1 MKPANSSQKR
11 DNSPGFHLTD
21 FVSKVRI
28 FTGVV
33 FSSRQYPHIP
43 KFCSSRRPYMIVS
56 KFALL
61 LFIAIVLT
69 SCGGNPYLDASLK
82 PAEMEGKQQSWFE
95 EQWGKPSAKSKR
107 FFGGETW
114 TYFRIAGGKSSAP
127 FWNFAPNECQI
138 SLDFD
143 KEGKLEDSSYSGC

>member
-1 MKPANSSQKR
+1 
-11 DNSPGFHLTD
+11 
-21 FVSKVRI
+21 
-28 FTGVV
+28 
-33 FSSRQYPHIP
+33 
-43 KFCSSRRPYMIVS
+43 MIGS
-56 KFALL
+56 KFAC
-61 LFIAIVLT
+61 IIVLAIFII

-82 PAEMEGKQQSWFE
+82 PAELEGKPQSWFE

-138 SLDFD
+138 NLDFD
-143 KEGKLEDSSYSGC
+143 KEGKLEDSDYSGC